1 MELRHFFYSTFLIFF
16 SITTIYTF
24 GLIGNWAASS
34 QTRANNT
41 SKKNTT
47 IKLPDDFY
55 QVLESNSL
63 ASNNILKPND
73 YSIELYENGS
83 KLIQSDTLAAIE
95 LLQKSAENGELR
107 AWIKLGKI
115 FEYGKGTARID
126 NCLSEYYYRKC
137 ASYGEAKCHTKLAF
151 YLSTGK
157 CQKEPDQSLALLH
170 LELAARSGDFISQI
184 QLGYRYYQGIGTL
197 KSCENAHKYYSNIA
211 LYVLFQLELL
221 HANDTGIGSAKL
233 PMVRIINSD
242 SKIEP
247 ETQNNKRLIEFY
259 EELSDRGDSQAQNII
274 GEIYLKGKG
283 DHQQNFNKAFDYF
296 ALAASQGHLTAKVNL
311 AKMYLKGLGVEQNYE
326 SAFKLFIEASDSGDP
341 NARYELGMMYLN
353 GIGVIKNETLSRWY
367 LENAG
372 FQGHTSAMFNLA
384 NMLRNGQGGE
394 RDIMAAFDWMDR
406 AAKLGYRLAN
416 YYLAEMYYR
425 GEGTEKNCELSVKH
439 YKKVVELGPWRG
451 NFQKAF
457 QYWQNKNYF
466 QSLIIYENLAELGY
480 EVAQHNAAT
489 IYEKFIKIED
499 METVLNGNF
508 NFNNKS
514 LNADLKK
521 KMLLF
526 EKQNRALAYY
536 YRSANLGSVENLN
549 KIGDAY
555 FFGKGIEKN
564 SKIAL
569 KNYLSASDQRNARG
583 SFSLGRLYERGI
595 GGISKDFLLAK
606 RYYDLSLE
614 QEPNSDF
621 GMMIVYTKW
630 GFNFCWNQP
639 SKCFYEFITRRIK
652 DAFDYNFKTYFVRKI
667 SKLRNHIKP
676 TEPSSPNSKA
686 SGNDVQRKSPLF
698 NIDFEFLIIIISIFI
713 ISTLLIIRHIKKTL
727 NQRNNNI
734 QRNR

>member
-1 MELRHFFYSTFLIFF
+1 MELRHFFYWTFLIFF

-24 GLIGNWAASS
+24 GLIGNWTASS

-55 QVLESNSL
+55 QVLESSNL
-63 ASNNILKPND
+63 ASNNLLKPND
-73 YSIELYENGS
+73 KAIELYENGS
-83 KLIQSDTLAAIE
+83 KLIQSNTLTAIE
-95 LLQKSAENGELR
+95 LLRKSGENGELR

-115 FEYGKGTARID
+115 FEYGKGTANID

-137 ASYGEAKCHTKLAF
+137 ASYGEARCHTKLAF
-151 YLSTGK
+151 FLSTGK
-157 CQKEPDQSLALLH
+157 CQNKPDQSLSLLH
-170 LELAARSGDFISQI
+170 LELAARSGDLIAQI

-197 KSCENAHKYYSNIA
+197 KSCEDAHKYYSNIA

-221 HANDTGIGSAKL
+221 NANDTGIGSTKL
-233 PMVRIINSD
+233 PIVRIINSD
-242 SKIEP
+242 SKLEP

-283 DHQQNFNKAFDYF
+283 HHKQNFKKAFDYF
-296 ALAASQGHLTAKVNL
+296 GLSASQGHLTAKVNL
-311 AKMYLKGLGVEQNYE
+311 AKMYSKGLGVEQNYAR
-326 SAFKLFIEASDSGDP
+326 AFELFVEASNSGDP

-353 GIGVIKNETLSRWY
+353 GIGVIKNETLSKMY
-367 LENAG
+367 LEKAVY
-372 FQGHTSAMFNLA
+372 QGHIGAMFNLA
-384 NMLRNGQGGE
+384 NMLRNGQGGK
-394 RDIMAAFDWMDR
+394 RDIITAFGWMER
-406 AAKLGYRLAN
+406 AAQLGYKLAN
-416 YYLAEMYYR
+416 YYLAEMYYQ
-425 GEGTEKNCELSVKH
+425 GDGTGKSCELSVKY

-457 QYWQNKNYF
+457 KSWESNNYF
-466 QSLIIYENLAELGY
+466 QSLIIYEHLAELGY
-480 EVAQHNAAT
+480 EIAQHNAAT

-499 METVLNGNF
+499 METILNGNL
-508 NFNNKS
+508 NFKTKS
-514 LNADLKK
+514 LNSNLKR

-555 FFGKGIEKN
+555 FFGKGVEKN

-569 KNYLSASDQRNARG
+569 KNYLSASEQRNARG
-583 SFSLGRLYERGI
+583 SFSLGRLYEKGK

-621 GMMIVYTKW
+621 GMMLVYTKW

-652 DAFDYNFKTYFVRKI
+652 DAFDYNFKTYFIRKI
-667 SKLRNHIKP
+667 SKLRDHIK
-676 TEPSSPNSKA
+676 TTDPSSQNSKS
-686 SGNDVQRKSPLF
+686 SGNGDQTKNPLF
-698 NIDFEFLIIIISIFI
+698 KIDFEFLIIIFSIFI
-713 ISTLLIIRHIKKTL
+713 ISTLLIIRHIKNTL
-727 NQRNNNI
+727 NQRNNNR